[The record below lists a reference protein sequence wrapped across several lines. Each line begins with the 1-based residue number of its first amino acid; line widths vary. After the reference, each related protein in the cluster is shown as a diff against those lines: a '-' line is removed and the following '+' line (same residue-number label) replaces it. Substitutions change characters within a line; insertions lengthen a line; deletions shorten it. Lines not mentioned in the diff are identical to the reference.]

1 MGDASDSTDA
11 VASRGRPKPSLRVVA
26 SDDAAVPER
35 DPHPDWLAETRA
47 LARRMGEPGF
57 APGVDPGLFGSGH
70 EPFVR
75 AGFGVGG
82 SWRRVRR

>member
-1 MGDASDSTDA
+1 LAS
-11 VASRGRPKPSLRVVA
+11 
-26 SDDAAVPER
+26 AA
-35 DPHPDWLAETRA
+35 AA
-47 LARRMGEPGF
+47 
-57 APGVDPGLFGSGH
+57 GLFGSGH